1 MWSEEV
7 QEILDRLPTKV
18 AEELEI
24 MWGLLDESKDST
36 IYGLNR
42 ERLYGF
48 LHALELTGTITRAE
62 KRLLK

>member
-7 QEILDRLPTKV
+7 QEVLGHLPTKV
-18 AEELEI
+18 SEELEI

-36 IYGLNR
+36 LYGLNR
-42 ERLYGF
+42 ERLFGF
-48 LHALELTGTITRAE
+48 LDALELTGTITRAE